1 MPKVREHQLELP
13 SLALL
18 TADIQSLAQEI
29 AQARGA
35 YPSLGARLDSIRAI
49 RREIVALP
57 VVMTPEVAPGSSYAG
72 EIPVL
77 EPVVVVVRVS
87 VVPQA
92 PVSGF
97 RLELFGDPA
106 RTAVMYRF
114 DTSRMGDYAAGSA
127 VFDPEA
133 GYDAIPMRN
142 LDGAG
147 KLYYTVWNDDAG
159 TASVFS
165 ISLEVE
171 QIMFGS

>member
-13 SLALL
+13 SLASL
-18 TADIQSLAQEI
+18 TADTKSLAQEI

-35 YPSLGARLDSIRAI
+35 YPSLGARLDRISAI
-49 RREIVALP
+49 RREIVTLP
-57 VVMTPEVAPGSSYAG
+57 IVITPEVAPGSSYTG
-72 EIPVL
+72 EIAVP

-87 VVPQA
+87 VAPQA

-106 RTAVMYRF
+106 RTVVTYRF
-114 DTSRMGDYAAGSA
+114 DTSRIGDYAAGSP

-142 LDGAG
+142 LDGVG

-159 TASVFS
+159 TASAFS

-171 QIMFGS
+171 QIAFGS